1 MSRLCSLLTS
11 DFSARLRHY
20 LQSDNSCRL
29 SGEFLLPVL
38 GLEVTL
44 DKDHGNLSLVGTQ
57 GEGGRD

>member
-1 MSRLCSLLTS
+1 MQLQSS

-20 LQSDNSCRL
+20 LQAEEIIHADYQRGVSPPS
-29 SGEFLLPVL
+29 P